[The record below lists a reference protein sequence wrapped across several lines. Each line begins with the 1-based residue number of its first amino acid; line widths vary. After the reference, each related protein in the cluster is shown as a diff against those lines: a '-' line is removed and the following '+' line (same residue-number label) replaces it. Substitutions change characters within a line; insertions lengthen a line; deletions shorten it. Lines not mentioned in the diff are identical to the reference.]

1 MLYSLVNTLTLL
13 IKSIKKLTRF
23 QTFYILLLSG
33 EKELE
38 TRQCQP
44 WKNQLG
50 FFKIDISWTG
60 LKSH

>member
-38 TRQCQP
+38 TRQSQP

-50 FFKIDISWTG
+50 FVKIDISWTG

>member
-13 IKSIKKLTRF
+13 IKSVKKLTRF

-50 FFKIDISWTG
+50 FVKIDISWTG